1 LIDHFNLPVIDITVS
16 RRFYVPVLRTLGL
29 QFLVQD
35 GNAIGFGKNTWQ
47 FGLVTTEAPI
57 PKLHV
62 AFSAASHAAVD
73 AFYRAGLNAG
83 AVSNGAPGYRPRYDP
98 EYYAAF
104 LLDPDGHNIEAV
116 CRVETARD
124 RIGQP

>member
-1 LIDHFNLPVIDITVS
+1 LIDHFNLPVMDIALS

-35 GNAIGFGKNTWQ
+35 GNAIGFGKDTWQ
-47 FGLVTTEAPI
+47 FGLVATDPPI

-62 AFSAASHAAVD
+62 AFSAGSHATVD
-73 AFYRAGLNAG
+73 AFFRAGLNAG
-83 AVSNGAPGYRPRYDP
+83 AGSNGAPGYRPHYDP

-104 LLDPDGHNIEAV
+104 LIDPDGHNIEAV
-116 CRVETARD
+116 CRGELARD
-124 RIGQP
+124 RIT